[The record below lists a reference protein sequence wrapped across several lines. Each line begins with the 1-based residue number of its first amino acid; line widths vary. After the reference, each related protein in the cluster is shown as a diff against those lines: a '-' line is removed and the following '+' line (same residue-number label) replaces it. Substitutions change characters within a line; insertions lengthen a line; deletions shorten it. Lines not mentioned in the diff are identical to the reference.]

1 MLWLLQTI
9 SPAIDLNRSSD
20 LQLWGWRKW
29 SMDQNCGDVHTFA
42 SFSGNARA
50 VLGCAIAS
58 TPKISLSTLIQW
70 AAAWFYKHQYI
81 QSAVQ
86 RRYATKTAPSSFQS
100 NVAVTGAQCFWL
112 LSVGSVVPTPEVM
125 ALEVMCGIIFTFLL
139 SISLS
144 SCALPQYPSI
154 QSSPISL
161 LSPPPSR
168 YRSAP
173 PSPSPPALF
182 LFIPIPSLFYPH
194 LSIPALSLFDTN
206 DFIYFSYQWWDFFIF
221 IFWTIQLE
229 LENCKEKGPHWGYIW
244 KSKAAKM
251 PANDRMRNLIYR
263 LCLLT
268 DHLLPGSSIII

>member
-1 MLWLLQTI
+1 
-9 SPAIDLNRSSD
+9 
-20 LQLWGWRKW
+20 
-29 SMDQNCGDVHTFA
+29 MDQNCGDVHTFA

-100 NVAVTGAQCFWL
+100 NVAVTAAQCFWL

-161 LSPPPSR
+161 LSPPHPVIALR
-168 YRSAP
+168 P
-173 PSPSPPALF
+173 PLPPPQLSFYSSPSHLCSTPTSPYLLSLYLTPMI
-182 LFIPIPSLFYPH
+182 LFIL
-194 LSIPALSLFDTN
+194 ATN
-206 DFIYFSYQWWDFFIF
+206 DGIF
-221 IFWTIQLE
+221 
-229 LENCKEKGPHWGYIW
+229 
-244 KSKAAKM
+244 
-251 PANDRMRNLIYR
+251 
-263 LCLLT
+263 
-268 DHLLPGSSIII
+268 